1 MNEQKKEYCKPE
13 INIVEMG
20 REKELLLCCSEPCSE
35 NEIEY
40 VN

>member
-20 REKELLLCCSEPCSE
+20 REKELLLCCSESCDDGDV
-35 NEIEY
+35 EY
-40 VN
+40 TD